1 MQIAALIHCSEK
13 HPGTATVPILPPH
26 ICRRSKQE
34 ICSSVSLSVP
44 ELGLK
49 QCLLVIN
56 GKPKQI
62 WTSLLSLVGIQE
74 PLPMFAKESVCHVMS
89 GSLFVWGLAWV
100 CIKVVCT
107 ALDVE
112 PYTALWSLQ
121 QPLHLSSFTL
131 GWLRLLKLLR
141 FFSSRLR
148 INASDKP
155 AFSSFKLFILPKL
168 TAISLTQCD
177 TLNLGVQISVLS
189 IGKWTSQRL
198 TNDYPLFVRKED
210 LKCWNGL
217 QDWAAQ
223 VNCGW
228 EELCL

>member
-1 MQIAALIHCSEK
+1 M
-13 HPGTATVPILPPH
+13 
-26 ICRRSKQE
+26 
-34 ICSSVSLSVP
+34 
-44 ELGLK
+44 
-49 QCLLVIN
+49 

-131 GWLRLLKLLR
+131 GWLRLLK
-141 FFSSRLR
+141 
-148 INASDKP
+148 P